1 MTQIGEHNI
10 LVFLIQIVILLGLA
24 RGLGEIFR
32 RRGQPT
38 ITAEILVGVIMGVTV
53 LGRLFPG
60 LHGFL
65 FPVEEVQMNM
75 LDTFAW
81 VGILFFMLDAGL
93 DTNLATAW
101 RQRGPALILSVS
113 DLVIPMALAFGLV
126 FFLPGRYIGPG
137 STVLVFALFIGTIM
151 TISALPVTAKI
162 MQELK
167 IYRTDTGLLIMSALT
182 INDVA
187 GWVVF
192 ALILGAFTEAVFTV
206 GSIFFV
212 LTATAAF
219 AGISLWLGPGIFN
232 RMLLF
237 LRKKKVPEPA
247 GSLTLVCLAG
257 LAGGAI
263 TTWIGIHAL
272 FGFFI
277 GGIVAGESDLIS
289 ENTRR
294 IFSEMVHAVL
304 VPVFF
309 ASIALRLDFIGD
321 FDVLL
326 VFFIFAAG
334 VFGRYIGAYIGG
346 RLIKQQHAHS
356 KFIAL
361 AHIPGGQMQIV
372 IGLLALQYRVITDP
386 VYVAIVFGAV
396 LSSMIAGPGMKK
408 VLKEVQSCDWLSF
421 LPVDAISADI
431 EATHRDGAIEELCV
445 RARREILGYSTE
457 SLVDAVRERESQMTT
472 ALGEGVSFPHAR
484 LKGLSRPVILM
495 GRSIQGIEWNSPDG
509 KEVHLIF
516 MVFTPEDDPEYQL
529 QILRGISR
537 VVDNAGNREELV
549 EKAKTADEILTIL
562 RRAVY
567 ETGLC
572 A

>member
-10 LVFLIQIVILLGLA
+10 LIFLLQVLILLGLA
-24 RGLGEIFR
+24 RGLGEMLR

-38 ITAEILVGVIMGVTV
+38 ITAEILVGVVLGVTV

-65 FPVEEVQMNM
+65 FPVKEVQMNM

-101 RQRGPALILSVS
+101 RQRGPALILSLS
-113 DLVIPMALAFGLV
+113 DLVIPMALAFALV
-126 FFLPGRYIGPG
+126 FFLPGRYIGPDG
-137 STVLVFALFIGTIM
+137 SVLVFALFIGTIM

-212 LTATAAF
+212 LSATAAF
-219 AGISLWLGPGIFN
+219 AGISLWLGPGLFN
-232 RMLLF
+232 RSLIF
-237 LRKKKVPEPA
+237 LKKKNVPEPA
-247 GSLTLVCLAG
+247 GSLTLVCFAG

-277 GGIVAGESDLIS
+277 GGIVAGESDMIS

-321 FDVLL
+321 FDFLL
-326 VFFIFAAG
+326 ILFIFVVG

-346 RLIKQQHAHS
+346 RLIKQHHVHS

-372 IGLLALQYRVITDP
+372 IGLLALQYEVITDP

-396 LSSMIAGPGMKK
+396 LSSMLAGPGMKK

-421 LPVDAISADI
+421 LPVDAICSDVQAKDR
-431 EATHRDGAIEELCV
+431 EGAIDELCV
-445 RARREILGYSTE
+445 RARREISGYTPE
-457 SLVDAVRERESQMTT
+457 TLATAVKEREIQMTT

-484 LKGLSRPVILM
+484 LKGLSRPVILL
-495 GRSIQGIEWNSPDG
+495 GKSIQGIEWNTPDG

-516 MVFTPEDDPEYQL
+516 MVFTPEEEPEYQL
-529 QILRGISR
+529 QILQGISR
-537 VVDNAGNREELV
+537 VVGDAGNREELI
-549 EKAKTADEILTIL
+549 EKAKTADEILTTL

-567 ETGLC
+567 DAGLC
-572 A
+572 V